1 MNAERVRVYDKRE
14 DMCMEFQIKI
24 VEGHDPSSYFWF
36 RPVILK
42 ESGVILWDEVTVLG
56 EEFSIEEGDVDCFL
70 SYFFYKHFDENLT
83 YNKRREE
90 EIEDRIHG
98 FEWYLTDN
106 FFTYDGL
113 REMVKDIEETAALL
127 ETDYDNPRLDD
138 VKEKFSIF
146 YMCSRD
152 DEDWMNPNDT
162 SVRRHISVVIDFYH
176 RFTKRITAMMDNNK
190 GTNVIS
196 IMGP

>member
-1 MNAERVRVYDKRE
+1 MA
-14 DMCMEFQIKI
+14 FQIEI
-24 VEGHDPSSYFWF
+24 VEGHDTSSYFWF

-42 ESGVILWDEVTVLG
+42 ESGTILWDEVVRFE
-56 EEFSIEEGDVDCFL
+56 EEFSIEEEDVDCFL

-90 EIEDRIHG
+90 EIEGSISG

-106 FFTYDGL
+106 FYTYDGL
-113 REMVKDIEETAALL
+113 REMVKDIEEMAALL
-127 ETDYDNPRLDD
+127 ESDYDNPQLDD
-138 VKEKFSIF
+138 VKENFSIF
-146 YMCSRD
+146 YMCSRE

-162 SVRRHISVVIDFYH
+162 SVQRHVSVVIDFYH
-176 RFTKRITAMMDNNK
+176 RFAKRITAMMENNK
-190 GTNVIS
+190 DANVIS